1 MKTLTFFSFLLLTT
15 INVVAQ
21 KPDKALIR
29 VKYSFSHMMDTN
41 QRQNY
46 YTETMLLVAGKDAS
60 VFLSYDKILRDA
72 EAKKSFEEQARQQAG
87 NIQMLKSPPRKRQY
101 SDIEY
106 YYFANE
112 DRFFTKEQM
121 GISYLTERKA
131 EKIAWKITSEKQII
145 EGINCKKATAFF
157 KGRNWNV
164 WFAEDLPFTSGP
176 WRLTGLPGLI
186 IQANDENKEVLFD
199 FAGLEQIDH
208 TQKNTTHNPLDE
220 YSFKKL
226 GSSNFLT
233 DVEIKLP
240 ENVVKASVQ
249 EIERLKEARANDP
262 QGFAKTQMA
271 AMGFG
276 GITRVAGPGN
286 NPTLAKQPSIF
297 NNPIEKKQPVT
308 ENK

>member
-1 MKTLTFFSFLLLTT
+1 MKNLTFFSLLFLTT
-15 INVVAQ
+15 INATAQ

-29 VKYSFSHMMDTN
+29 VKYAFSHMMDTN

-60 VFLSYDKILRDA
+60 VFLSYDKILRDL

-87 NIQMLKSPPRKRQY
+87 NIQMIKSPLRKRHY

-112 DRFFTKEQM
+112 DKFFTKEQM
-121 GISYLTERKA
+121 GVNYLTEWKP
-131 EKIAWKITSEKQII
+131 EKITWKILPEKLTI
-145 EGINCKKATAFF
+145 EGISCKKATTSF

-164 WFAEDLPFTSGP
+164 WFAEDLPFVSGP
-176 WRLTGLPGLI
+176 WKLTGLPGLI
-186 IQANDENKEVLFD
+186 IQAYDENKEVMFD

-208 TQKNTTHNPLDE
+208 SQKNTTHNPLDE

-240 ENVVKASVQ
+240 ENAVKASVQ
-249 EIERLKEARANDP
+249 EIERLKEVRTKDP

-276 GITRVAGPGN
+276 GITRVAGPNN
-286 NPTLAKQPSIF
+286 NPTLPKQTSIF
-297 NNPIEKKQPVT
+297 NNPIEKKQPAT
-308 ENK
+308 KNK